1 MLTGL
6 GKAVHFLTAQF
17 ELCRNGRVGGLA
29 ARAAV
34 LSLAALAAAGC
45 MHRSGDTA
53 EISVDLTAPP
63 AAVLSDQTAS
73 PASAVDQPLAAIK
86 TAEASR
92 KDLRLPPHLRQDAQG
107 QTGLSS
113 DAVAGKT
120 GADPAQTGSPGGKAK
135 TQQARAPSRP
145 IRLADAVASAVLSY
159 PEIRIHEAKAREAK
173 AGIAI
178 AQSALYPNADL
189 RLATGGN
196 FTGSYQG
203 QTIPYREAANTLDGR
218 FDGGLILRQL
228 VYDFGAARSDIERAE
243 LLRDTERL
251 KLKDK
256 IDDIAYRTTQSYL
269 KVMEHRS
276 LLKLVDEIIGAHEE
290 LALIVQAHA
299 QEGHGTLADVQ
310 RVSSRLVDV
319 RAIRSDVSLQ
329 LKAAEDQFERLT
341 RQSPSRLVAPPDLRR
356 SLPASPVAAISEMLS
371 RNPRLAALQ
380 TNTQS
385 TRKELEFQRA
395 SILPKINLELET
407 ESKNFRN
414 GPQGRTQA
422 EARAMLSMRYRLMDG
437 GLAAATEQQI
447 LARIEGGEFSYLNER
462 EQLEADIRQAYR
474 AIDSAGRKL
483 KLVADGVSSAVK
495 VRELYLEQFK
505 GGKRTVFEL
514 LDSQMSFYSI
524 RRSQIEN
531 QYEGQ
536 RAMFDILRA
545 TGSLTA
551 VLSRRN

>member
-1 MLTGL
+1 M
-6 GKAVHFLTAQF
+6 
-17 ELCRNGRVGGLA
+17 GGLA

-34 LSLAALAAAGC
+34 LCLAALAVSGC
-45 MHRSGDTA
+45 MRRSGDTA
-53 EISVDLTAPP
+53 ELSADLTSPP
-63 AAVLSDQTAS
+63 AAVSSDQAAS
-73 PASAVDQPLAAIK
+73 PALAEGQLAAAIK
-86 TAEASR
+86 TPEASG
-92 KDLRLPPHLRQDAQG
+92 KDLRLPPHLRQDAEG
-107 QTGLSS
+107 QTGPST
-113 DAVAGKT
+113 DAVAGKA
-120 GADPAQTGSPGGKAK
+120 GADPAQTGSVGGKAK
-135 TQQARAPSRP
+135 TQPARAPSRP
-145 IRLADAVASAVLSY
+145 IRLADAVASAVMSY

-178 AQSALYPNADL
+178 AQSALYPNAEL
-189 RLATGGN
+189 RLGTGGYL
-196 FTGSYQG
+196 TGSYSG
-203 QTIPYREAANTLDGR
+203 QTIPYSTSLNTVDGR

-228 VYDFGAARSDIERAE
+228 VFDFGAAGNDIQRAE
-243 LLRDTERL
+243 LLRDSERL

-256 IDDIAYRTTQSYL
+256 IDEVAFRTTQSYL

-290 LALIVQAHA
+290 LARIVQAHA
-299 QEGHGTLADVQ
+299 REGHGTIADVQ
-310 RVSSRLVDV
+310 RVLSRLADV
-319 RAIRSDVSLQ
+319 RVIRSDVSLQ

-341 RQSPSRLVAPPDLRR
+341 RQSPNRLVAPPDLRR

-395 SILPKINLELET
+395 SILPKINFELET

-422 EARAMLSMRYRLMDG
+422 EARAMLAMRYRLMDG
-437 GLAAATEQQI
+437 GLGAATEQQI
-447 LARIEGGEFSYLNER
+447 LARIEGGEFTYLNER

-514 LDSQMSFYSI
+514 LDSQMSFYTI

-545 TGSLTA
+545 TGSLTT
-551 VLSRRN
+551 VLSRQN

>member
-1 MLTGL
+1 MR
-6 GKAVHFLTAQF
+6 FLTATIG
-17 ELCRNGRVGGLA
+17 LGRKGRAAGLA

-34 LSLAALAAAGC
+34 LCLAAIGASGC
-45 MHRSGDTA
+45 MRRSGDTA
-53 EISVDLTAPP
+53 QISASITAPP
-63 AAVLSDQTAS
+63 EASPGQATGIAPTAGRATAS
-73 PASAVDQPLAAIK
+73 TTTVASGKEL
-86 TAEASR
+86 
-92 KDLRLPPHLRQDAQG
+92 LLPPHLRQGAQG
-107 QTGLSS
+107 QTGLSA
-113 DAVAGKT
+113 DVAAGKAGT
-120 GADPAQTGSPGGKAK
+120 DHAQTGSLAGRTTKEP
-135 TQQARAPSRP
+135 ARTATRP
-145 IRLADAVASAVLSY
+145 IRLTDAVASAVMSY

-196 FTGSYQG
+196 FTGSHQG
-203 QTIPYREAANTLDGR
+203 QTIPYRTSVNTVDGR
-218 FDGGLILRQL
+218 FDGGVILRQL
-228 VYDFGAARSDIERAE
+228 VFDFGQARNDIQRAE

-256 IDDIAYRTTQSYL
+256 IDEIAFRTTQSYL

-290 LALIVQAHA
+290 LARVVQAHA
-299 QEGHGTLADVQ
+299 REGHGTIADVQ

-341 RQSPSRLVAPPDLRR
+341 RQPPSRLVAPPDLRR
-356 SLPASPVAAISEMLS
+356 SLPASAVAAISEMLS

-385 TRKELEFQRA
+385 TRKELESQRA

-437 GLAAATEQQI
+437 GLGAATEQQI

-514 LDSQMSFYSI
+514 LDSQMSFYTI

-551 VLSRRN
+551 VLSRQN